1 MMKLVLALFAT
12 LLCFEAFS
20 QPIDMYK
27 TFGGAHFIRDTIY
40 LTTRDVRDILS
51 VDPQA
56 SREFRIASRD
66 YNMSGLFGF
75 AGAIM
80 LAAPLITAASG
91 GDPNWMLAGGGAALL
106 GGSIPFS
113 RGFKRHAQIAV
124 DGYNQR
130 QEQQDRTK
138 VYFTGNGLTLKF

>member
-1 MMKLVLALFAT
+1 MRFILIGFVTF
-12 LLCFEAFS
+12 FSYEAFS

-27 TFGGAHFIRDTIY
+27 TLGGAHFIRDTIY
-40 LTTRDVRDILS
+40 LSTRDVRDILS

-56 SREFRIASRD
+56 SREFRIAARD

-80 LAAPLITAASG
+80 LAAPLITASSG
-91 GDPNWMLAGGGAALL
+91 GDPNWVLAGGGAALL